1 MKLRRNLTVAARDLK
16 VETDKET
23 GESSL
28 IVRFS
33 SEYPVPREV
42 YDQNGD
48 PAVYGEVLLHGSQDN
63 ADLSRLN
70 DGVASL
76 LFNHDYD
83 QHLGIIIPGSAYI
96 NVDEKAGYAK
106 VKFSKVGTLAKE
118 IAEKVKEGT
127 ISNISFGYSL
137 DSYSLDDENQLILVD
152 RWSVNE
158 ISFVT
163 VPADPSAA
171 LVRSENGSLN
181 IFKRGEQS
189 PESFKQE
196 IKTMTKRQKR
206 QTEEEIEKLEDAEEE
221 IEEVEEEVD
230 AEIAAE
236 EEREEVDEQVVE
248 EVDVEKIAEAVIEII
263 EEREKRSIKKNKV
276 RNVMTI
282 NKNKDTLKTLEQRF
296 DLGKAIRSRV
306 EGTALTGA
314 ELEYHQEG
322 ERKARGASRS
332 ANAIHIPVSAL
343 RAAPSYAQT
352 SASADKIQV
361 DDMRMDSFV
370 DLLMQQSMLGQ
381 MGVQTL
387 SGLQDRSVL
396 VPRQKS
402 TAVDSFGFI
411 AEGEDVPGGK
421 GAYDNVS
428 MTPHT
433 FGGETVIN
441 RRTLLTTPGIQARIA
456 SDLVKNSAIAL
467 EKAMFGATDLANA
480 PKSLLTQISDLKTG
494 TADWDYKNFLATI
507 AAMTDAGV
515 PENMIRFAM
524 KGATLAELK
533 GILKDKNSLGIYLVG
548 DDNLLCGRPIASS
561 GVFDGA
567 HMLVGDF
574 SGITIGEWAGLSL
587 DVDPYTEARNGG
599 VCLRVFAD
607 LDWAVTGQA
616 GSLVNLKKGTVTK

>member
-1 MKLRRNLTVAARDLK
+1 MKLRRNLNIAARDLQ
-16 VETDKET
+16 VETDNET
-23 GESSL
+23 GEL
-28 IVRFS
+28 IFKVRFS
-33 SEYPVPREV
+33 SEYPVPREI
-42 YDQNGD
+42 YDQYGD

-83 QHLGIIIPGSAYI
+83 QHLGIIVPGSAFI
-96 NVDEKAGYAK
+96 DIDEKAGYAK
-106 VKFSKVGTLAKE
+106 VRFSKVGNLANE
-118 IAEKVKEGT
+118 IAAKVREGT

-137 DSYSLDDENQLILVD
+137 DSYSIDDENKLILVD

-163 VPADPSAA
+163 VPADPNAF
-171 LVRSENGSLN
+171 LVRSANGSLN
-181 IFKRGEQS
+181 IFKRGNS
-189 PESFKQE
+189 PESIKQE

-206 QTEEEIEKLEDAEEE
+206 QTEDEIELLENAEEE
-221 IEEVEEEVD
+221 IEEVVEEVE
-230 AEIAAE
+230 AEITE
-236 EEREEVDEQVVE
+236 EERDEVDEQVVE
-248 EVDVEKIAEAVIEII
+248 AVDIAAVAEAVMEII
-263 EEREKRSIKKNKV
+263 EERGKRSIKKNKV

-282 NKNKDTLKTLEQRF
+282 KKDTIKTLEQRF

-306 EGTALTGA
+306 EGTPLTGA

-322 ERKARGASRS
+322 ERKARGAGRS
-332 ANAIHIPVSAL
+332 ASAIHIPVSAL

-370 DLLMQQSMLGQ
+370 ELLMQQSLIGKL
-381 MGVQTL
+381 GVQTL
-387 SGLQDRSVL
+387 TGLQDRSVL

-428 MTPHT
+428 LTPKT

-456 SDLVKNSAIAL
+456 SDLVRNSAIAL

-480 PKSLLTQISDLKTG
+480 PKSLITQISDLKTG
-494 TADWDYKNFLATI
+494 TANWDYKNFLATI
-507 AAMTDAGV
+507 AAMVDRGV
-515 PENMIRFAM
+515 PESAISFAM

-533 GILKDKNSLGIYLVG
+533 GILKDANSLGIYLVG

-561 GVFDGA
+561 GIFDGA
-567 HMLVGDF
+567 HMIAGDF

-607 LDWAVTGQA
+607 LDWAVTGQD
-616 GSLVNLKKGTVTK
+616 GSLVNLKKGTITK